1 MLLKDK
7 LFIYFK
13 VNSFVF
19 VCLRFR
25 IYTDRQG
32 RGLNRWKCVLICS
45 FRFLKYF
52 MNIGVK
58 YLFFKQRF
66 KGIFL
71 YKYLLSVWWR
81 VI

>member
-25 IYTDRQG
+25 IYMDRQG
-32 RGLNRWKCVLICS
+32 RGLNRWKCVLICL
-45 FRFLKYF
+45 FRFLK
-52 MNIGVK
+52 I
-58 YLFFKQRF
+58 L
-66 KGIFL
+66 
-71 YKYLLSVWWR
+71 
-81 VI
+81 